1 MKETLERSRIMQEEE
16 QRLITT
22 HAYHMV
28 SLSLHYYSLEKGEKK
43 SSANHYRNDRYYK
56 PIVIIILEDYI
67 DKLSFWFIYI
77 S

>member
-43 SSANHYRNDRYYK
+43 SSANHYRNDRYY
-56 PIVIIILEDYI
+56 
-67 DKLSFWFIYI
+67 
-77 S
+77 